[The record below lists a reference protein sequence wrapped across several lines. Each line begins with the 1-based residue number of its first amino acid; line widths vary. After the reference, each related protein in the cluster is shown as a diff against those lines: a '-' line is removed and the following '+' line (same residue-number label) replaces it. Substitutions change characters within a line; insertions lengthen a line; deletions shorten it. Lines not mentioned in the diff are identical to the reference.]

1 MVEGKN
7 LNSLNY
13 KSGGYLYVKVRS
25 TQSCTYVKCTLNMA
39 SRCPGYAY
47 SDHVRNTLR
56 LTRGHHHDENAYKQ
70 STIVLRN
77 SSFLSLPTTN
87 KYYIS
92 SSLLLVLFIWIY
104 SSLIKDDC

>member
-1 MVEGKN
+1 MVEGTKK
-7 LNSLNY
+7 NSLNY

-25 TQSCTYVKCTLNMA
+25 TQSCTYVKCTLNRA

-47 SDHVRNTLR
+47 GDHVANTLR

-70 STIVLRN
+70 STIVLQN
-77 SSFLSLPTTN
+77 SSFLSSPTTN